1 MFFIGFH
8 QIPHVQ
14 LMRNIG
20 TSKHLQNDPKMD
32 PYALQNVVLKAAYF
46 QHRFHAD
53 FESILGPVGPIKGA
67 KLGRPKRPK
76 SS

>member
-1 MFFIGFH
+1 
-8 QIPHVQ
+8 
-14 LMRNIG
+14 MRNIG

-53 FESILGPVGPIKGA
+53 FESILGPVGPPSGPPH
-67 KLGRPKRPK
+67 GTPKTA
-76 SS
+76 